1 MDVLLN
7 GQFTEEERDE
17 LSKELKLPVFEYVT
31 KSIDPQEIV
40 RILFRDFDAWTF
52 LRDGILFSTI
62 SSTTKK
68 TLSWVKKKKKNAK
81 IQLAIEVLVKR
92 NAESFSL
99 NIFVPADDVDNFF
112 LMLMTELND
121 DFIEGIQDK
130 EILSIGKDDENVTRL
145 KIIRMSR

>member
-1 MDVLLN
+1 M
-7 GQFTEEERDE
+7 
-17 LSKELKLPVFEYVT
+17 
-31 KSIDPQEIV
+31 
-40 RILFRDFDAWTF
+40 
-52 LRDGILFSTI
+52 
-62 SSTTKK
+62 
-68 TLSWVKKKKKNAK
+68 
-81 IQLAIEVLVKR
+81 KR